1 MFPATTTNATD
12 TRCNGGKQR
21 EVERVGK
28 QQRGKGRASREE
40 VKRKGGPSCLVSVL
54 KEEER
59 VRGQSGVRSG
69 EMRRKVMGG

>member
-1 MFPATTTNATD
+1 M
-12 TRCNGGKQR
+12 
-21 EVERVGK
+21 
-28 QQRGKGRASREE
+28 
-40 VKRKGGPSCLVSVL
+40 KRKGGPSCLVSVL